1 VNDYLLTHRI
11 ENFGAFPEVSATY
24 RPLIGHLPDHEIN
37 SARISF
43 AGNTHP
49 NANLESFMEFDIY
62 QTDQGGEA
70 EAGTVYIA
78 RSGRIIEPVRSGQ
91 SIHLELQR
99 GAPFYMG
106 ALFMEIQTKHVPGG
120 GLNAPW
126 KGIGD
131 MVLTLHMRQKRA
143 KGTYNELLP

>member
-1 VNDYLLTHRI
+1 MNEYSPASQNDYVLTHRI
-11 ENFGAFPEVSATY
+11 EDFGSFAEITATY
-24 RPLIGHLPDHEIN
+24 RPLIGHLPDHEIH

-49 NANLESFMEFDIY
+49 NADPASFMEFNIY

-78 RSGRIIEPVRSGQ
+78 RSGRITDPVRAGQ

-106 ALFMEIQTKHVPGG
+106 ALFMEIETKHISGTG
-120 GLNAPW
+120 FNAPW

-131 MVLTLHMRQKRA
+131 MVLTLHMKS
-143 KGTYNELLP
+143 